1 MRDKFESLYERELFA
16 IRQLA
21 VEFARERPKIADR
34 LLLSRDTGESIDPHV
49 ERLIQAFSFLTARV
63 RLKIEDD
70 FPELTDALLGVL
82 YPHYLAPIPSIGIAE
97 FALDPA
103 RGVAES
109 GYVLPRH
116 TQLSSRPVGGVRC
129 RFRTAYP
136 VRLWPIAVEAAR
148 YVTAPFP
155 AEFGLPRSLR
165 DATAALA
172 ITLRTRGEL
181 PFATLQENG
190 FSRLR
195 FHLAGDGRTV
205 GQLYELIF
213 NHVSKVVLHAPATG
227 RQAVLSPE
235 KVLSAV
241 GFDRE
246 EGLLPYPA
254 QSFPGY
260 RLLTEYFA
268 FPQKFHFLDL
278 SGFDAAELA
287 AAGDRVEIYLLLRDL
302 SDPGLEGLANR
313 VRSDSF
319 RLGCTPIVNLFSQVA
334 DPIRLTHQK
343 TEYRVVPDVR
353 APDAFEVYSIE
364 SVEGADIAGSQV
376 VQYEPY
382 FACRHGTAP
391 EAQPAYWHMRRERS
405 PRAGDAGTDV
415 YLSLVDLAFESIRA
429 GDEVLTIRT
438 TCTNRNVPTEL
449 RASGADAWGMQVD
462 GQSPVISPIN
472 LVVAPSASTRPPG
485 EEARWRLISH
495 LSLNHLSIT
504 NGVDGADALREILKL
519 YDLTGSAVTA
529 RQIAGLVGVRSRRTT
544 ARVVEGLASGF
555 CRGVEIEVEFD
566 PQQYAGTGA
575 FLFAT
580 VLERFLPL
588 YASIN
593 SFTRLVS
600 RYRGSTQPFR
610 RWPCR
615 VGEQPP
621 L

>member
-21 VEFARERPKIADR
+21 AEFARDRPKIADR

-70 FPELTDALLGVL
+70 FPELTDSLLGVL
-82 YPHYLAPIPSIGIAE
+82 YPHYLAPIPSIGVAE
-97 FALDPA
+97 FTLDPA
-103 RGVAES
+103 RGPGES
-109 GYVLPRH
+109 GYLLARH

-136 VRLWPIAVEAAR
+136 VQLWPIAVEAAR

-155 AEFGLPRSLR
+155 TEFGLPRNLR
-165 DATAALA
+165 DETAALA
-172 ITLRTRGEL
+172 ISLRTRGEL
-181 PFATLQENG
+181 PFAAMQKSGLA
-190 FSRLR
+190 RLR

-205 GQLYELIF
+205 SQLYELIF
-213 NHVSKVVLHAPATG
+213 NHVAKLVLHAPATG
-227 RQAVLSPE
+227 KQIVLSPE
-235 KVLSAV
+235 KSLSPV
-241 GFDRE
+241 GFDRD
-246 EGLLPYPA
+246 EGLLPYPP

-268 FPQKFHFLDL
+268 FPQKFHFFDVA
-278 SGFDAAELA
+278 GFDAADLG
-287 AAGDRVEIYLLLRDL
+287 AAGDRVEIYFLLRNL
-302 SDPGLEGLANR
+302 PDPGLEGLANR
-313 VRSDSF
+313 VRADSF
-319 RLGCTPIVNLFSQVA
+319 RLGCTPIVNLFNQVA
-334 DPIRLTHQK
+334 DPIRLTHEK
-343 TEYRVVPDVR
+343 TEYRVIPDVR
-353 APDAFEVYSIE
+353 APEAFEVYSIE
-364 SVEGADIAGSQV
+364 SMEGTDIAGSRV

-382 FACRHGTAP
+382 FACRHGATP
-391 EAQPAYWHMRRERS
+391 DAQPAYWHMRRERS
-405 PRAGDAGTDV
+405 PRDGDAGTDV
-415 YLSLVDLAFESIRA
+415 YISLVDLSFEPIRA
-429 GDEVLTIRT
+429 GDEVLTIHA

-449 RASGADAWGMQVD
+449 RSAGAEAWGLQVD
-462 GQSPVISPIN
+462 GQAPVISPIS

-504 NGVDGADALREILKL
+504 SGIEGADALREILKL

-544 ARVVEGLASGF
+544 ARVVEGLASAF
-555 CRGVEIEVEFD
+555 CRGVEIDVEFD
-566 PQQYAGTGA
+566 AQQYAGTGA

-593 SFTRLVS
+593 SFTRLVA
-600 RYRGSTQPFR
+600 RYRGASQAFR

>member
-21 VEFARERPKIADR
+21 GEFARERPKIADR
-34 LLLSRDTGESIDPHV
+34 LLLTHETGESIDPHV
-49 ERLIQAFSFLTARV
+49 ERLIQAFAFLTARI

-70 FPELTDALLGVL
+70 FPELTSALLGVL

-103 RGVAES
+103 RGPAES

-116 TQLSSRPVGGVRC
+116 TPLSSRPVNGVRC

-136 VRLWPIAVEAAR
+136 VKLWPIRVESAR

-155 AEFGLPRSLR
+155 SDFSLPRGLR
-165 DATAALA
+165 DQVSALA
-172 ITLRTRGEL
+172 LTLRTRNDL
-181 PFATLQENG
+181 PFPALQKTGLE
-190 FSRLR
+190 RLR

-213 NHVSKVVLHAPATG
+213 NHAAKVVLHAPSTG
-227 RQAVLSPE
+227 KQVVLSPE
-235 KVLSAV
+235 AALAVV

-268 FPQKFHFLDL
+268 FPRKFHFVDIA
-278 SGFDAAELA
+278 GFASEELA
-287 AAGDRVEIYLLLRDL
+287 GAGDRIELYILFRDL
-302 SDPGLEGLANR
+302 HDPGLDGLATR
-313 VRSDSF
+313 TRSESF

-334 DPIRLTHQK
+334 DPIRLTHER

-353 APDAFEVYSIE
+353 SPDAHEVYSIE
-364 SVEGADIAGSQV
+364 SVDGTDLESDRV
-376 VQYEPY
+376 VHYEPF
-382 FACRHGTAP
+382 FACRHGNSAETP
-391 EAQPAYWHMRRERS
+391 PAYWYMRRERS
-405 PRAGDAGTDV
+405 PRAGDSGTDV
-415 YLSLVDLAFESIRA
+415 YVSLVDLAFEPIRA
-429 GDEVLTIRT
+429 GNEVLTLQT
-438 TCTNRNVPTEL
+438 TCTNRSVPTEL
-449 RASGADAWGMQVD
+449 RAAGAEAWGLQVD
-462 GQSPVISPIN
+462 GQAPVVSPIT
-472 LVVAPSASTRPPG
+472 LVVPPTASTRPPG
-485 EEARWRLISH
+485 DEARWRLISH

-504 NGVDGADALREILKL
+504 SGVDGADAFREMLKL

-529 RQIAGLVGVRSRRTT
+529 RQIAGLTSLRSRRAT
-544 ARVVEGLASGF
+544 ARVAQGMASGF
-555 CRGVEIEVEFD
+555 CRGIELDMEFD
-566 PQQYAGTGA
+566 PQQYAGTGV

-588 YASIN
+588 YSSIN
-593 SFTRLVS
+593 SFTRLVA
-600 RYRGSTQPFR
+600 RYRGAPQPFR

>member
-21 VEFARERPKIADR
+21 AEFARERPKIADR

-49 ERLIQAFSFLTARV
+49 ERLVQAFSFLTARI

-103 RGVAES
+103 RGPAES
-109 GYVLPRH
+109 GYVVARH
-116 TQLSSRPVGGVRC
+116 TPLSSRPVAGVRC

-136 VRLWPIAVEAAR
+136 VQLWPIFVEAAR
-148 YVTAPFP
+148 YVIAPFP

-165 DATAALA
+165 DETAALA
-172 ITLRTRGEL
+172 ITLRMRGDV
-181 PFATLQENG
+181 PFAALQENG
-190 FSRLR
+190 LDRLR

-213 NHVSKVVLHAPATG
+213 NHATKVVFHAPATG
-227 RQAVLSPE
+227 QQMVVPPDKALS
-235 KVLSAV
+235 VV
-241 GFDRE
+241 GFERE

-268 FPQKFHFLDL
+268 FPQKFHFFDVAGL
-278 SGFDAAELA
+278 DAAALE
-287 AAGDRVEIYLLLRDL
+287 AAGDRVEIYFLLRDL
-302 SDPGLEGLANR
+302 PDPGQEGLANR
-313 VRSDSF
+313 VRADSF
-319 RLGCTPIVNLFSQVA
+319 RLGCTPIVNLFKQVA
-334 DPIRLTHQK
+334 DPIRLTHEK

-353 APDAFEVYSIE
+353 APDAYEVYSIE
-364 SVEGADIAGSQV
+364 SIEGTDIAGSRV
-376 VQYEPY
+376 VQYEPH
-382 FACRHGTAP
+382 FACRHGAAP
-391 EAQPAYWHMRRERS
+391 NAQPAYWHMRRERS

-415 YLSLVDLAFESIRA
+415 YVSLVDLSFEPVRA
-429 GDEVLTIRT
+429 GDEVLTIHA
-438 TCTNRNVPTEL
+438 TCTNRNVPSEL
-449 RASGADAWGMQVD
+449 RAAGAEAWGIQVD
-462 GQSPVISPIN
+462 GQAPVVSPVH
-472 LVVAPSASTRPPG
+472 LVVPPTTSTRPPG
-485 EEARWRLISH
+485 EESRWRLVSH

-504 NGVDGADALREILKL
+504 SDVDGVDALREILKL

-529 RQIAGLVGVRSRRTT
+529 RQIAGLVGVRSRRST
-544 ARVVEGLASGF
+544 ARVVEGLSSAF
-555 CRGVEIEVEFD
+555 CRGVEIDVEFD
-566 PQQYAGTGA
+566 AHQYAGTGA

-580 VLERFLPL
+580 ILERFLPL

-593 SFTRLVS
+593 SFTRLTA
-600 RYRGSTQPFR
+600 RYRGATQPFR

>member
-21 VEFARERPKIADR
+21 AEFARERPKIADR

-49 ERLIQAFSFLTARV
+49 ERLVQAFSFLTARI

-82 YPHYLAPIPSIGIAE
+82 YPHYLAPIPSVGIAE
-97 FALDPA
+97 FTLDPA
-103 RGVAES
+103 RGPAEA
-109 GYVLPRH
+109 GYLVPPH
-116 TQLSSRPVGGVRC
+116 TPMSSRPVGGVRC

-136 VRLWPIAVEAAR
+136 VKLWPISVESAR

-165 DATAALA
+165 DETAALA
-172 ITLRTRGEL
+172 LTLRTKNEL
-181 PFATLQENG
+181 PFALLLENG
-190 FSRLR
+190 LDRLR

-213 NHVSKVVLHAPATG
+213 NHTAKIVFHAPSTG
-227 RQAVLSPE
+227 QQAVLRPDQALA
-235 KVLSAV
+235 VV

-254 QSFPGY
+254 QSFSGY

-268 FPQKFHFLDL
+268 FPRKFHFFDVG
-278 SGFDAAELA
+278 GFDAAALQT
-287 AAGDRVEIYLLLRDL
+287 AGDRIEIYFLLRDL
-302 SDPGLEGLANR
+302 PDPGLEGLANR
-313 VRSDSF
+313 VRADSF
-319 RLGCTPIVNLFSQVA
+319 RLGCSPIVNLFSQVA
-334 DPIRLTHQK
+334 DPIRLTHEK
-343 TEYRVVPDVR
+343 TEYRVLPDVR

-364 SVEGADIAGSQV
+364 SVAGTDIAGSRV

-382 FACRHGTAP
+382 FACRHGAAP
-391 EAQPAYWHMRRERS
+391 DVQPAYWHMRRERS

-415 YLSLVDLAFESIRA
+415 YVSLVDLSFEPIRA
-429 GDEVLTIRT
+429 GDEVLTIRA
-438 TCTNRNVPTEL
+438 TCTNRNVPAEL
-449 RASGADAWGMQVD
+449 RAAGAEAWGMQVD
-462 GQSPVISPIN
+462 GQAPVVSPVS
-472 LVVAPSASTRPPG
+472 LVVPPTASTRPPG

-504 NGVDGADALREILKL
+504 GDVDGVDALREILKL
-519 YDLTGSAVTA
+519 YDLTASAVTA

-544 ARVVEGLASGF
+544 ARVVEGLASSF

-566 PQQYAGTGA
+566 AQQYAGTGA

-593 SFTRLVS
+593 SFTRLVA
-600 RYRGSTQPFR
+600 RYRGAAQPFR